1 MGGMS
6 TRRFE
11 PRPHH
16 RRITVLSGA
25 GLSAAAGLATF
36 RGPGGIWDR
45 DPDLEAA
52 MQADRLPES
61 LPVLWR
67 VWGGVFTQAVAAGP
81 TRGHRAIAAMEATVL
96 TQNVDEL
103 HQQAG
108 SQAVAELH
116 GSAARAECVGRQCDW
131 SMRLDLRGSEQHP
144 VDTPMHYGAPAACPN
159 CGAAVR
165 PAIVLF
171 GEQLPADALHA
182 ADRATQNCDL
192 FIAVGTSNTVAP
204 ASLLAPAARRA
215 GATTVCIDPYA
226 DREHLAGIFDHV
238 IEADAHEVLAEWAQL
253 RQRENRNPF
262 LDPFG

>member
-1 MGGMS
+1 MS
-6 TRRFE
+6 SRRFE
-11 PRPHH
+11 LRPHH

-36 RGPGGIWDR
+36 RGPGGIWDA

-52 MQADRLPES
+52 MHADRLPES
-61 LPVLWR
+61 LPTLWR
-67 VWGGVFTQAVAAGP
+67 VWGGVFEQAVNAGP
-81 TRGHRAIAAMEATVL
+81 TIGHRAIAAMEATVL

-108 SQAVAELH
+108 SQSVAELH
-116 GSAARAECVGRQCDW
+116 GTAARAECVDPVCDW
-131 SMRLDLRGSEQHP
+131 GMRLDLRGGEQYP
-144 VDTPMHYGAPAACPN
+144 ADTPMHYGVPATCPACS
-159 CGAAVR
+159 CAVR

-171 GEQLPADALHA
+171 GEQLPSDALRI
-182 ADRATQNCDL
+182 ADRAIETCDL

-204 ASLLAPAARRA
+204 ASMLAPAARRA

-226 DREHLAGIFDHV
+226 DREHLAGIFDHIV
-238 IEADAHEVLAEWAQL
+238 EADAHEVLGEWAQL
-253 RQRENRNPF
+253 RQREMRNPF